1 MRESYVARMVM
12 RTALAAVAT
21 LAVAMTACGQPSIN
35 PVAGP
40 AAAPATVEPE
50 APMEASTPETTPEPT
65 GSVQATSS
73 ASTSP
78 RAGATPSA
86 STTAQP
92 SATPSARPSSKPA
105 QKAGPAII
113 GPGAQGD
120 RVKELQARLSQ
131 VGWFSGQVT
140 GNYGPTTRTSVSGF
154 QGKRALPVTGQ
165 VDQTTWDRLV
175 GMTRKPSADEL
186 SNKPKAQASSSGQRN
201 AQGLPDRCMTGRV
214 ICISKRSN
222 QLWWVNDGKVV
233 SSMDVR
239 FGTSEYP
246 TREGTFSV
254 QWKSRDHVSNLYHT
268 PMPYALFFSGGQAV
282 HYSPDFAAR
291 GYRGGSH
298 GCVNLRNKG
307 GAQSLFNSARV
318 GDKVVV
324 YS

>member
-1 MRESYVARMVM
+1 MRESYVARMVI

-21 LAVAMTACGQPSIN
+21 LAVAMTACGQPPMN
-35 PVAGP
+35 PVAEP
-40 AAAPATVEPE
+40 AAAPATIEPE
-50 APMEASTPETTPEPT
+50 APVEAPVLEPTPEPT
-65 GSVQATSS
+65 ESVQSTPS

-78 RAGATPSA
+78 RAGAKPAA
-86 STTAQP
+86 SRTAQP
-92 SATPSARPSSKPA
+92 SATPSANASNKPA
-105 QKAGPAII
+105 RKAGPAII
-113 GPGAQGD
+113 SPGSQSD
-120 RVKELQARLSQ
+120 RVKELQARLTQ

-140 GNYGPTTRTSVSGF
+140 GYYGPTTRTAVSGF
-154 QGKRALPVTGQ
+154 QGKRTLPVTGQ
-165 VDQTTWDRLV
+165 VDQITWDRLV
-175 GMTRKPSADEL
+175 GMTRKPTADEL
-186 SNKPKAQASSSGQRN
+186 SDKPKTRAGSSGQRN

-222 QLWWVNDGKVV
+222 QLWWVNDGKVMM
-233 SSMDVR
+233 SMDVR